1 VKGLTMPN
9 ERRNNKRLK
18 FGYYMRVIDNNSQE
32 LLGNLSDISPRG
44 FRLDSQKALTINQ
57 DYTLR
62 LEQTSMV
69 SDKPYIVFNARAM
82 WGQRD
87 PIIPNEYN
95 EGFQIINISQYE
107 EEIFQ
112 SVMEKYGVPE
122 NQ

>member
-122 NQ
+122 KQ

>member
-1 VKGLTMPN
+1 MC
-9 ERRNNKRLK
+9 
-18 FGYYMRVIDNNSQE
+18 VIDNNTQE

-69 SDKPYIVFNARAM
+69 SDKPYIVFDARAM

-95 EGFQIINISQYE
+95 EGFQITGISQYE

>member
-1 VKGLTMPN
+1 MPN

-69 SDKPYIVFNARAM
+69 SDKPYIVFDARAM